1 MEEIHAVRCIWCGR
15 EMERGTLVNQCARA
29 IFLPTGTS
37 IPRFYTQKALDKR
50 NCIPLTPL
58 NEAPHAPE
66 EFPTAYVCR
75 NCRKIVI
82 PY

>member
-1 MEEIHAVRCIWCGR
+1 MEEIHAVRCIWCGG
-15 EMERGTLVNQCARA
+15 EMERGSLICHRTF
-29 IFLPTGTS
+29 FLTAGET
-37 IPRFYTQKALDKR
+37 IPRFDTAGSVEKR
-50 NCIPLTPL
+50 NGFHLVPQNVVPIK
-58 NEAPHAPE
+58 PE